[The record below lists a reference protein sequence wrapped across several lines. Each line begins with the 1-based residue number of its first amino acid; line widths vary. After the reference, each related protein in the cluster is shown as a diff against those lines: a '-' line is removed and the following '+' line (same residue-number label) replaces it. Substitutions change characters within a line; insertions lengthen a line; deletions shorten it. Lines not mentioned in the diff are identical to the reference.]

1 MALVHISSLSL
12 LFLLYT
18 LSSSTSI
25 YFAVTA
31 TNTSSQDTSN
41 DRQALL
47 SIRLKLE
54 DPYGALASWSN
65 NSLHYCNW
73 TGVSCGR
80 KHAARV
86 TALDLAS
93 LGLKGTISPSIANL
107 TSLKQINMSENQ
119 LRGFIPKDI
128 GSLPLKHLN
137 LSFNFLEGEIPP
149 SLAKAYSLI
158 DLDLSVNNFGGFIPG
173 SLGNSTSLN
182 YLDLSNNKLQG
193 GIPASLGTCSS
204 LQFFFLNNNS
214 LVGSIPSSLGKY
226 ASLLSLDLSQNILSG
241 TIPPSLDNA
250 SSLFYINLYKNSLTG
265 SLPTLTSPSLW
276 FFGFSTNELSGT
288 IPYSIC
294 NNTQLLYLYLA
305 ENNFEG
311 SIPDCIGKLPYLAEI
326 DLSLNNLTGEIPP
339 TIYNRTSLSYLGV
352 GNNQLHGVL
361 PLNIGLTLPNLQ
373 TLVLQSNRFNGP
385 IPASLCNASLLG
397 VIDLASN
404 AFSGLVP
411 SNFGYLENLIELDIS
426 WNKLENNGWDFLS
439 ALTNCSILQK
449 LSFGSNKIQ
458 GTLPWFI
465 GNLSS
470 QLQTLSVGM
479 NQISGPIPVEI
490 GNLNSLSILFMDQNN
505 LTGEIPITLGKLHN
519 LTIAYLSGNKLAG
532 PIPSSIGN
540 LTQLFELHLEQ
551 NELSG
556 LIPVTIGNCRN
567 LNILNLSSNVLQ
579 GSIPKQLVSLSSL
592 TQFLDLS
599 YNHLNG
605 SLPVEIGHLISL
617 VNLNI
622 SYNELSGQISS
633 LSACQFL
640 QYLHLEGNHFNGTI
654 PNSFKD
660 LRSLIELDLSQNQL
674 SGPIPDFFDSFDSLK
689 FLNLSFN
696 EFEGEVPDDDLFK
709 NSSRFSIV
717 GNNMLC
723 SRQALLGLQPCS
735 HTSSK
740 GSHFHKVWL
749 TLIIPVIILIIIV
762 CLIIFYRKRETKNDE
777 NSTFEFSLAKY
788 KKLTYRDILK
798 ATNEFSPNNLLGYGS
813 FGSVYK
819 GKLDSEANP
828 IAVKVFNLQMCG
840 SLRSFYAECYS
851 LRNLRHRNLLRILTS
866 CSTMDTSGNEF
877 KALIFKYMP
886 MGNLE
891 EWLHPKT
898 QSHNFIRDLSL
909 YERVSI
915 AADISS
921 ALCYLHHH
929 STSPVIHCDLK
940 PSNVLLDR
948 DLIAYVS
955 DFGLARILTDSFS
968 TSSLGG
974 LKGTIGYVP
983 PEYGIG
989 NHIST
994 QGDVYSYGI
1003 LLLEI
1008 LTRKRPTD
1016 EAFTNGFTL
1025 HKFVQTAFPDKLGEI
1040 LDPIILK
1047 EENEGV
1053 NSEFR
1058 NRELVHKKMETCI
1071 VPLIKIGLLCSM
1083 ESPKYRMAM
1092 KDVANEILAIKE
1104 RVQKIGE

>member
-1 MALVHISSLSL
+1 MAFAHISSLSL
-12 LFLLYT
+12 LFLLYI
-18 LSSSTSI
+18 LSSSTSPL
-25 YFAVTA
+25 FAVTA
-31 TNTSSQDTSN
+31 ANTSIQDTSN
-41 DRQALL
+41 DRLALL
-47 SIRLKLE
+47 SIRLKLA
-54 DPYGALASWSN
+54 DPYGALASWNN

-73 TGVSCGR
+73 TGISCSR
-80 KHAARV
+80 KRTSRV
-86 TALDLAS
+86 IALDLSS

-107 TSLKQINMSENQ
+107 TLLEQINMADNQ
-119 LRGFIPKDI
+119 LGGFIPKEM

-137 LSFNFLEGEIPP
+137 LSFNFLGGEIPP
-149 SLAKAYSLI
+149 SLAKASSLI
-158 DLDLSVNNFGGFIPG
+158 DLDLSFNNIEGFIPG
-173 SLGNSTSLN
+173 FLGNSTSLK
-182 YLDLSNNKLQG
+182 YLDLSNNILQG
-193 GIPASLGTCSS
+193 GIPALLGTCPS

-226 ASLLSLDLSQNILSG
+226 ASLLSLDLSLNNLTG
-241 TIPPSLDNA
+241 NIPPSLGNA
-250 SSLFYINLYKNSLTG
+250 SSLRFINLYKNSLSG
-265 SLPTLTSPSLW
+265 SLPPLISPSLW
-276 FFGFSTNELSGT
+276 FFGFSTNDLSGT
-288 IPYSIC
+288 IPSSIC

-311 SIPDCIGKLPYLAEI
+311 GIPNCIGKLPYLTEL
-326 DLSLNNLTGEIPP
+326 DLSLNNLTGEIPAN
-339 TIYNRTSLSYLGV
+339 IYNRTSLSYLGV
-352 GNNQLHGVL
+352 GNNQLHGAL
-361 PLNIGLTLPNLQ
+361 PLNIGFTLPNLQ

-385 IPASLCNASLLG
+385 IPASLCNASQLG

-411 SNFGYLENLIELDIS
+411 SNFGSLEILTELDIS
-426 WNKLENNGWDFLS
+426 WNKLENNGWDFLYS
-439 ALTNCSILQK
+439 LTNCSILQT
-449 LSFGSNKIQ
+449 LYFGSNKIQ

-465 GNLSS
+465 GNLSP
-470 QLQTLSVGM
+470 QLQKLSIGM
-479 NQISGPIPVEI
+479 NQISGPIPPEL
-490 GNLNSLSILFMDQNN
+490 GNLNSLSILVMDQNN

-519 LTIAYLSGNKLAG
+519 LTIAYLSGNKLSG

-556 LIPVTIGNCRN
+556 LIPATIGNCRN
-567 LNILNLSSNVLQ
+567 LNILNLSSNILE

-599 YNHLNG
+599 HNRLNG

-633 LSACQFL
+633 LSACQYL
-640 QYLHLEGNHFNGTI
+640 QYLHLEGNYFNGTI
-654 PNSFKD
+654 PTGFKG
-660 LRSLIELDLSQNQL
+660 LSSLIELDLSQNQL

-696 EFEGEVPDDDLFK
+696 EFEGEIPDDDLFR
-709 NSSRFSIV
+709 NSSRYSIV
-717 GNNMLC
+717 GNSMLC
-723 SRQALLGLQPCS
+723 SSQPLLGLQLCS
-735 HTSSK
+735 LNSK
-740 GSHFHKVWL
+740 KSSHFQKVWL
-749 TLIIPVIILIIIV
+749 TLIIPVIILIIVV
-762 CLIIFYRKRETKNDE
+762 CLVIFYRKRKTKNDE

-788 KKLTYRDILK
+788 KKLTYRDISK
-798 ATNEFSPNNLLGYGS
+798 ATNEFSPDNLLGYGS

-840 SLRSFYAECYS
+840 SLRSFYAECDA
-851 LRNLRHRNLLRILTS
+851 LRNLRHRNLLRILTA
-866 CSTMDTSGNEF
+866 CSTLDTSGNEF
-877 KALIFKYMP
+877 KALVFKYMP

-891 EWLHPKT
+891 GWLHPKT
-898 QSHNFIRDLSL
+898 QNHNFVRDLSL
-909 YERVSI
+909 FERVSI

-948 DLIAYVS
+948 DLSAYVS
-955 DFGLARILTDSFS
+955 DFGLARILSNSFS

-1040 LDPIILK
+1040 LDPVIFQ
-1047 EENEGV
+1047 EENGGAT
-1053 NSEFR
+1053 SEFR

-1104 RVQKIGE
+1104 RMQDW

>member
-1 MALVHISSLSL
+1 MAIADISPLFL
-12 LFLLYT
+12 LFLLYI
-18 LSSSTSI
+18 LSSSTSP

-31 TNTSSQDTSN
+31 TKTSSQDTSN
-41 DRQALL
+41 DRLALL
-47 SIRLKLE
+47 SIKLKLE
-54 DPYGALASWSN
+54 DPYGALESWSN

-73 TGVSCGR
+73 TGVSCGG
-80 KHAARV
+80 KHAVRV

-107 TSLKQINMSENQ
+107 TLLEQINMSDNQ

-128 GSLPLKHLN
+128 GSLPLKNLT
-137 LSFNFLEGEIPP
+137 LSFNFLEGEIPI
-149 SLAKAYSLI
+149 SLAKASSLI
-158 DLDLSVNNFGGFIPG
+158 NLDLSVNDIGGFIPG

-204 LQFFFLNNNS
+204 LQYFFLNNNS

-226 ASLLSLDLSQNILSG
+226 APLVSLDLSQNNLSG
-241 TIPPSLDNA
+241 TIPPYLGNA
-250 SSLFYINLYKNSLTG
+250 SSLFFINMYKNSFTG
-265 SLPTLTSPSLW
+265 SLPNFISQSFW
-276 FFGFSTNELSGT
+276 FFGFSTNKLSGT

-311 SIPDCIGKLPYLAEI
+311 SIPDCIGKLPYLTEI
-326 DLSLNNLTGEIPP
+326 DLSLNNLTSEIPP

-352 GNNQLHGVL
+352 GNNQLHGAI

-373 TLVLQSNRFNGP
+373 TLILQSNRFNGP
-385 IPASLCNASLLG
+385 IPASLCNASQLG

-411 SNFGYLENLIELDIS
+411 SNFGSLENLTELDIS
-426 WNKLENNGWDFLS
+426 WNNLENNGWDFLS
-439 ALTNCSILQK
+439 SLTNCSILQR
-449 LSFGSNKIQ
+449 LSLGSNKIQ

-470 QLQTLSVGM
+470 QLQKLSIGM
-479 NQISGPIPVEI
+479 NQISGPIPAEL

-519 LTIAYLSGNKLAG
+519 LTIAYLSGNKLSG

-567 LNILNLSSNVLQ
+567 LNILNLSCNILE
-579 GSIPKQLVSLSSL
+579 GSIPKQLVSMSSL

-599 YNHLNG
+599 HNHLNG
-605 SLPVEIGHLISL
+605 SLPVEISHLISL

-622 SYNELSGQISS
+622 SYNELS
-633 LSACQFL
+633 
-640 QYLHLEGNHFNGTI
+640 EGNNFNGTI

-674 SGPIPDFFDSFDSLK
+674 SGPIPDFFDLFDSLK

-717 GNNMLC
+717 GNSMLC
-723 SRQALLGLQPCS
+723 SRQGLLGLQPCS

-740 GSHFHKVWL
+740 SSHFHKVWL
-749 TLIIPVIILIIIV
+749 PLIIPVIILIIIV
-762 CLIIFYRKRETKNDE
+762 CLVIFYRKRETKNDE

-819 GKLDSEANP
+819 GKLDSEANH

-840 SLRSFYAECYS
+840 SLRSFYAECDS

-866 CSTMDTSGNEF
+866 CSTMDTSGKEF
-877 KALIFKYMP
+877 KALVFKYMP

-921 ALCYLHHH
+921 ALCYLHDH

-948 DLIAYVS
+948 DLTAYVS
-955 DFGLARILTDSFS
+955 DFGLARILSDSFS

-989 NHIST
+989 NQIST

-1016 EAFTNGFTL
+1016 EVFTNGFTL
-1025 HKFVQTAFPDKLGEI
+1025 HKFVQTSFPDKLGEI
-1040 LDPIILK
+1040 LDPIILQ
-1047 EENEGV
+1047 EENEGAT
-1053 NSEFR
+1053 SQSR
-1058 NRELVHKKMETCI
+1058 NRELGHKKMESCI

-1104 RVQKIGE
+1104 KMQDS